1 VPYASRVADLLVL
14 SLDEIRATDAAIAG
28 GKGANL
34 GELIAAGFRVPNGF
48 VLTTAAY
55 GVAAR
60 SASVDPADPTS
71 AAARL
76 RAGDVP
82 PAVAIAALDAYRS
95 MGGGKV
101 AVRSSATAE
110 DLPGASFAGQQD
122 TFLDVEGDESL
133 LDAIRR
139 CWSSLW
145 NERAVAY
152 RHEHGLDD
160 HGVAL
165 AVVVQRMVDAVA
177 AGVMFTAHPIN
188 GRRGTAVIDA
198 APGLG
203 DAVVSGAVDPDHHVV
218 DVSAGQIT
226 ERVVRH
232 ERPVMTDALILEL
245 AEVGR
250 RIERRFGRPQD
261 VEFAVDGDERLWIVQ
276 ARPITT
282 LYPLPDEVPSD
293 TRVYFSISVAQGY
306 FAPITPMGMEVFL
319 AIGRRVG
326 ATFAGDRTSSAIAR
340 SPVVVAGERP
350 FVDVTAVL
358 RDQVGRDFLER
369 VSAIGEARSSV
380 VFRKLGTDPR
390 FAASRGRRV
399 RSVRRILPVI
409 LRSRIPMRSL
419 RLWVSPDRS
428 RSRLIRDIEQGT
440 RIHIPA
446 GATASERL
454 DAVEEF
460 MRVVPPFVFPRLLP
474 LVVAGMMSYVTA
486 GRLLGG
492 RAGPEELMTLSRGL
506 PNNPTTEMDLAL
518 WELTKH
524 IRADAASRE
533 LLTSRTAAELA
544 EAYRAGQLPP
554 VLQTCLSVFLDR
566 YGFRSVGEIDLGV
579 ARWSEDPTHLLGV
592 ISNYLLLADD
602 ALAPDAQFRRGARDA
617 EATTTALLGRVRGP
631 RRLILRFLLGRARAL
646 MGSRELPK
654 YMLIRNVFTP
664 IRAMLRP
671 VGVELAATG
680 RVAVPEDVYFLT
692 LAEARQAIAGA
703 DMRETVAEQRAEYG
717 REIARR
723 HVPRVLLS
731 DGTDA
736 EVALVEPVE
745 GDLHG
750 SPASP
755 GVVTGKARVIRSPHG
770 AHLEPGEILVAPST
784 DPGWTPL
791 FLTAGALV
799 MEMGGMMSHGAVVA
813 REYGIPAVVGV
824 AGATERIVTGDSIT
838 VDGAAGVVSMAAT

>member
-1 VPYASRVADLLVL
+1 MADPLML
-14 SLDEIRATDAAIAG
+14 SLDEVRATDAAIAG
-28 GKGANL
+28 GKAANL
-34 GELIAAGFRVPNGF
+34 GELITAGFPVPDGF
-48 VLTTAAY
+48 ILTTAAY

-60 SASVDPADPTS
+60 SASADPSDPTS
-71 AAARL
+71 AANRL

-82 PAVAIAALDAYRS
+82 RAVATAALDAYRS

-122 TFLDVEGDESL
+122 TFLDVEGDRSL

-139 CWSSLW
+139 CWASLW

-160 HGVAL
+160 QTVAL

-203 DAVVSGAVDPDHHVV
+203 DAVVSGAVDPDHYVV
-218 DVSAGQIT
+218 DESAGRIT
-226 ERVVRH
+226 ERVVRG
-232 ERPVMTDALILEL
+232 EQQMTDALIMEL

-250 RIERRFGRPQD
+250 RIERRLGGPQD
-261 VEFAVDGDERLWIVQ
+261 VEFAVDGDERVWIVQ

-326 ATFAGDRTSSAIAR
+326 RTFADDRTSRAMAR

-350 FVDVTAVL
+350 FVDVTALL
-358 RDQVGRDFLER
+358 RDPVGRDFLER

-409 LRSRIPMRSL
+409 LRSRIPVRAL

-428 RSRLIRDIEQGT
+428 RERLIRDIEQGT
-440 RIHIPA
+440 RINIPA

-460 MRVVPPFVFPRLLP
+460 MRVVPRFVFPRLLP
-474 LVVAGMMSYVTA
+474 IVVAGMMSYVTA

-492 RAGPEELMTLSRGL
+492 RAGPEELLTLSRGL

-524 IRADAASRE
+524 IRSDAASRE

-544 EAYRAGQLPP
+544 EAYRAGRLPS
-554 VLQTCLSVFLDR
+554 VVQTGLSAFLDR

-579 ARWSEDPTHLLGV
+579 ARWSEDPTHLLGA

-602 ALAPDAQFRRGARDA
+602 ALAPDAQFRRGAREA
-617 EATTTALLGRVRGP
+617 KATTTALLGRVRGP
-631 RRLILRFLLGRARAL
+631 RRLLLGFVLGRARAL

-671 VGVELAATG
+671 VGAELAATG
-680 RVAVPEDVYFLT
+680 RITVPEDIYFLT
-692 LAEARQAIAGA
+692 LAEAREAIAGA
-703 DMRETVAEQRAEYG
+703 DMRETVAAHRAEYG

-745 GDLHG
+745 GDLRG

-791 FLTAGALV
+791 FLTARALV

-838 VDGAAGVVSMAAT
+838 VDGTAGVVSMAAT